1 MILVQAKSQE
11 PRAKRNCVQR
21 TPIFIPMPIASA
33 SISSLVVY
41 QHPVATTDNEPI
53 EDVDTVALD
62 VDLVTLDVDL
72 SSPRCS
78 HGYTLKEVEEGALA
92 LNFR

>member
-1 MILVQAKSQE
+1 
-11 PRAKRNCVQR
+11 
-21 TPIFIPMPIASA
+21 MPIAFA
-33 SISSLVVY
+33 PISSLVVY

-53 EDVDTVALD
+53 EDVDPVAPD

-78 HGYTLKEVEEGALA
+78 HGYTLKEVGEGVLA